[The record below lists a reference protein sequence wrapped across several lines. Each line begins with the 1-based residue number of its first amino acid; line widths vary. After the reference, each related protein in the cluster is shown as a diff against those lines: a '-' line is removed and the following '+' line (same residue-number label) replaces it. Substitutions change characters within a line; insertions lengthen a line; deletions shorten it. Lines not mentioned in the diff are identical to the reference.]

1 MPTFRQ
7 AASEI
12 LVFMLLTVETVAE
25 EEVDVSMEGFVEEGV
40 EEEVDK
46 VEEDTSEEV
55 EEGSAVH
62 MEMELTY

>member
-40 EEEVDK
+40 EERW
-46 VEEDTSEEV
+46 TR
-55 EEGSAVH
+55 
-62 MEMELTY
+62 